1 MPEGGL
7 MEKIFS
13 VKGMMCQHCEQRV
26 QKAVSGLDGV
36 LSCSPSAEQAVVKVV
51 FDEQKIQS
59 DAIKNC
65 IEDTG
70 YDVVE

>member
-1 MPEGGL
+1 
-7 MEKIFS
+7 MEKIFN

-26 QKAVSGLDGV
+26 QKAVSELDGV
-36 LSCSPSAEQAVVKVV
+36 LSCSPSAEKAIVKVV
-51 FDEQKIQS
+51 FDEHKIQS
-59 DAIKNC
+59 DVIKNC